1 MKEFLD
7 QLSTL
12 GVRVLDAASSGKSKQ
27 LLEDTKMVAWKGI
40 EMAAD
45 PATTLA
51 LAEVT
56 AHLCH
61 ALEDAQSKL
70 NPPTRK
76 RRDEPNRSI
85 YLNPYQMENF
95 PEQVS
100 MEEVILSCLGR
111 VEETM
116 RDRTGDD
123 AASIQSRLT
132 LDDELSLHEPEYRDW
147 KDRKEQVNVR
157 LLRDKILEGQG
168 AIPMPRSDK
177 ASLKSSVNQH
187 VDAPE
192 KTPRKVGLGNAPSTQ
207 LNDID
212 VAVLAK
218 ESELPHEDIE
228 DIDPPGVPGARR
240 LGLSVQ
246 EMSSRVS
253 PDDPIPSVQ
262 LFYEKLDDMLRNQRE
277 ITRGRH
283 DKDSKHHPNKSWKGR
298 IKKMNDAYDAAS
310 GRGDSQRIGFPGFTQ
325 KYRSFIV
332 VALLVG
338 ATVSSLVSG
347 LACYGLYT
355 LVWGGGIYH
364 RTGHGIYPN
373 QEVVFR
379 VVREVIHVNEHGKV
393 LGKSEAKVLTQ
404 KELDEIGQKVASF
417 VR

>member
-1 MKEFLD
+1 MKEFLE
-7 QLSTL
+7 QSSTL
-12 GVRVLDAASSGKSKQ
+12 GVRILDAASSGKSKQ
-27 LLEDTKMVAWKGI
+27 LLEDTKVVVWKGI

-111 VEETM
+111 VEETT
-116 RDRTGDD
+116 RERAGDD

-132 LDDELSLHEPEYRDW
+132 LDDELSLHEPESRDW

-157 LLRDKILEGQG
+157 LLREKILEGKTK
-168 AIPMPRSDK
+168 ARFDK
-177 ASLKSSVNQH
+177 SSLKSTVNQH
-187 VDAPE
+187 LDSVGKIPQKVVLENGPTTQRIDDDA
-192 KTPRKVGLGNAPSTQ
+192 L
-207 LNDID
+207 
-212 VAVLAK
+212 LAK
-218 ESELPHEDIE
+218 EGEHPNDDME
-228 DIDPPGVPGARR
+228 DIDLPRIPGARR

-246 EMSSRVS
+246 EMSSRGG
-253 PDDPIPSVQ
+253 PDDAVPSAQ
-262 LFYEKLDDMLRNQRE
+262 YFYKKLDEMLRNNRDRVRE
-277 ITRGRH
+277 H
-283 DKDSKHHPNKSWKGR
+283 LEKDLSHRPFMPSKGR
-298 IKKMNDAYDAAS
+298 IKKLNDAQTTS
-310 GRGDSQRIGFPGFTQ
+310 SRRMDSRPIGAPGFTQ
-325 KYRSFIV
+325 KYKYFIL

-338 ATVSSLVSG
+338 TIVFSVVSG

-355 LVWGGGIYH
+355 LVRGRGVDHTSVRQGF
-364 RTGHGIYPN
+364 YPN
-373 QEVVFR
+373 QEVVVR
-379 VVREVIHVNEHGKV
+379 LVREVVHVNEHGEV
-393 LGKSEAKVLTQ
+393 LGKSQAQPLTQ
-404 KELDEIGQKVASF
+404 AELVEIGQKLGAF